1 MTIVNIGHARKIQ
14 CPNGKGYCSRG
25 IRLFFNRYNL
35 NYTEFLVNGI
45 DAEHL
50 IATGDELAL
59 AVVSIAKDEEN
70 GKW

>member
-1 MTIVNIGHARKIQ
+1 MTTVTISHARKIE

-35 NYTEFLVNGI
+35 DYTEFLVSGI
-45 DAEHL
+45 DSTRL

-59 AVVSIAKDEEN
+59 AVVRIAEDEEN
-70 GKW
+70 GK